1 VLHPRLLSKQ
11 TKRLLQS
18 LPQHQ
23 PSNFELTDEDCETE
37 TDTDLHRSYARP
49 RLVITELEDE
59 EDDEV
64 SDYVAARLAQARE
77 LAMQAYRTKW
87 G

>member
-18 LPQHQ
+18 LPQHR
-23 PSNFELTDEDCETE
+23 PSNFELTDEDCDTE
-37 TDTDLHRSYARP
+37 TDTDLHRSYGRP
-49 RLVITELEDE
+49 RLVIVESEDD
-59 EDDEV
+59 DDEV
-64 SDYVAARLAQARE
+64 SEYVAARLAQARE
-77 LAMQAYRTKW
+77 LAMQAYRAKW

>member
-1 VLHPRLLSKQ
+1 M
-11 TKRLLQS
+11 KRLLLS

-23 PSNFELTDEDCETE
+23 PSNFELSDEDCDTETE
-37 TDTDLHRSYARP
+37 ADLHRSYGRP
-49 RLVITELEDE
+49 RLVITELEDD

-64 SDYVAARLAQARE
+64 SEYVAGRLEQARE
-77 LAMQAYRTKW
+77 LAMQAYRAKW